1 MAITP
6 TLLAACIIISAQ
18 TYDVPPGVL
27 LGIMQVEG
35 GRAGLESR
43 NTNGSSDLGI
53 MQINTIWLPELSR
66 RWGVSQSTAR
76 KWIRDDGCANIAVA
90 SWILR
95 QRIDTA
101 GSLWGGIAGYH
112 SFTPALGSR
121 YANKVASAM
130 RRYNLSD
137 RKDIIS
143 TKSAS
148 R

>member
-1 MAITP
+1 MTP
-6 TLLAACIIISAQ
+6 ALLAACIIISAQ

-35 GRAGLESR
+35 GRVGQEVR
-43 NTNGSSDLGI
+43 NTNGSHDLGI
-53 MQINTIWLPELSR
+53 MQINTIWLPELSK
-66 RWGVSQSTAR
+66 RWGISQSRAR
-76 KWIRDDGCANIAVA
+76 EWIRDDGCANIAVA

-95 QRIDTA
+95 QRINKT

-121 YANKVASAM
+121 YANKVAAAM

-143 TKSAS
+143 TQRKTP
-148 R
+148 